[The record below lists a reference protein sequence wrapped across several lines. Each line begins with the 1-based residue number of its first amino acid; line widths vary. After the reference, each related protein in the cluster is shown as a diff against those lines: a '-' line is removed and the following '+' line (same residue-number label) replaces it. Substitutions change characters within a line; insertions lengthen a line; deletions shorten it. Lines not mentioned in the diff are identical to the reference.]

1 MSREL
6 IKNSSMKWA
15 RLDLPWWSIHTFAS
29 SVICWAGHSIQSI
42 NPSIQGFVTTFQQ
55 LFFSIQITDIKNVA
69 WGVYYGS
76 IEFCIS
82 LEVSHWVKDQIY
94 DQKVEFWW
102 NWKKRQNEQK
112 LKLLKN
118 WSFLDK
124 SLRKGVH
131 IFTTNL
137 TLFAWQHQV
146 SRGSNSLSKRKMNA
160 KRLVRTKKKEK

>member
-1 MSREL
+1 MLQLNFAYLWRF
-6 IKNSSMKWA
+6 
-15 RLDLPWWSIHTFAS
+15 HTESKIRFMTKKLNFDE
-29 SVICWAGHSIQSI
+29 IEKKGKI
-42 NPSIQGFVTTFQQ
+42 N
-55 LFFSIQITDIKNVA
+55 K
-69 WGVYYGS
+69 
-76 IEFCIS
+76 
-82 LEVSHWVKDQIY
+82 
-94 DQKVEFWW
+94 
-102 NWKKRQNEQK
+102 K

-160 KRLVRTKKKEK
+160 KRLVRTKKKEIVKISQEQDVFNKILLSLLSVDWGWFSISLPSLPDIQ